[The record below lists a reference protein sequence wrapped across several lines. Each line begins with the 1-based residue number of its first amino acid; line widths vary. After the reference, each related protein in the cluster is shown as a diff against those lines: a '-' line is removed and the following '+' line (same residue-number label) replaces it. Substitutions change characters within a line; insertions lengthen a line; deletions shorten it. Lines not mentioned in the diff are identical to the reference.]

1 MMTEAQP
8 YQFICPSRINTKFMA
23 KISKA
28 IKVLIVEDDKNIC
41 EMYATTFMRRGFI
54 VYTAPDGRSAIQK
67 YQNKKPDIVLLDI
80 MMPHVDGYQVLNE
93 IRKDINSYTP
103 VMMLTNLD
111 ANDFTRESQL
121 DHIDAYLI
129 KSHHSPR
136 EVVDKTIEV
145 LKVNNITVE

>member
-1 MMTEAQP
+1 MTTEEQLS
-8 YQFICPSRINTKFMA
+8 QFICPLNINTKFMA
-23 KISKA
+23 RISKA
-28 IKVLIVEDDKNIC
+28 VKVLIVEDDKNIC
-41 EMYATTFMRRGFI
+41 EMYAITFMRRGFT

-103 VMMLTNLD
+103 VVMLTNLD
-111 ANDFTRESQL
+111 ADDFARESQL
-121 DHIDAYLI
+121 DNIDAFLI
-129 KSHHSPR
+129 KSHYSPR

-145 LKVNNITVE
+145 LRINNIPVE